1 MKKVLLTGLSS
12 TSDEA
17 GLRAWLGG
25 FGTIVAIEF
34 VRDGDA
40 GAPLVV
46 VEMDITDGEA
56 FYLVS
61 RISNY
66 WHDGSLVSARLL
78 PH

>member
-1 MKKVLLTGLSS
+1 MKKILLTGLGPA
-12 TSDEA
+12 SDEA
-17 GLRAWLGG
+17 GIREWLGE
-25 FGTIVAIEF
+25 FGAIVAVEF

-40 GAPLVV
+40 KAPLAVV
-46 VEMDITDGEA
+46 AMEITDGQA
-56 FYLVS
+56 FFIVS